1 MYRNM
6 APYIV
11 NFSVLGMAF
20 FGLIIGGCSAK
31 HYSISEPKMIT
42 IKSPKLKFADTGYIR
57 HEGEAVEV
65 ELFTAG
71 VAVEKISI
79 DKEVCV
85 SAGCMSEEKFVK
97 EYLYP
102 DYPAD
107 TMRRILQGS
116 DIFGGINKEELCQGT
131 LYQTIRNDEMDII
144 YRRKGNDIYFKDRLN
159 SLMIKISD
167 MVENNETK

>member
-1 MYRNM
+1 MQK
-6 APYIV
+6 
-11 NFSVLGMAF
+11 FSTLWVSAIAAL
-20 FGLIIGGCSAK
+20 LLGGCAAK
-31 HYSISEPKMIT
+31 HYSISEPKMIV

-57 HEGEAVEV
+57 HEGDAVEV

-85 SAGCMSEEKFVK
+85 SAGCMSEAKFVK

-102 DYPAD
+102 DYPMD

-116 DIFGGINKEELCQGT
+116 DIFGGDHKEELCKGAV
-131 LYQTIRNDEMDII
+131 YQTIRTDDMDII
-144 YRRKGNDIYFKDRLN
+144 YRRKGGEIYFKDHLN
-159 SLMIKISD
+159 ALMIKITD
-167 MVENNETK
+167 LKENNATE